1 MVLDRY
7 LKSKD
12 TRYVA
17 RKKIKASKA
26 TPFSERMTLLRKRAG
41 LTMTALSERIGV
53 TPSYVS
59 LLESGER
66 QPSREVVDKL
76 ADVFFEAKEI
86 NARDELRMLAGLSP
100 VQTDKIIAPHD
111 IRTTYEQMLERDPG
125 DFRTFAALV
134 RVLLKEHEEDQA
146 RQKIHEGLRRFT
158 TSFQLQALLSQ
169 LELSHS
175 HFQGAETAQRA
186 AIEQFRS
193 LQTGSEDEKPTYA
206 DLYTSLG
213 VIYYLWGSSHY
224 EQEGDTAPGEREKA
238 LELFRQA
245 REQYDIALEIA
256 PDDVYLLDEYARLCF
271 HLAQLSEEPE
281 RTRLWETSIKTFRK
295 VICAENNAI
304 LGLEAIREACICMAQ
319 ACSHAGRF
327 DEAELILV
335 LTRSMSPEFWPAH
348 YALACLHSLQFER
361 SKDNRQLDRAL
372 TNLRQAFRLQQA
384 DTGIRRL
391 ARTDPDLNPLR
402 TKRRKHFEELLK
414 ESDEAEV
421 A

>member
-1 MVLDRY
+1 M
-7 LKSKD
+7 
-12 TRYVA
+12 A

-76 ADVFFEAKEI
+76 ADVFFEPKEI

-100 VQTDKIIAPHD
+100 VQTEKITAPHD
-111 IRTTYEQMLERDPG
+111 IRTTYEQMLERDPS

-134 RVLLKEHEEDQA
+134 RVLLKEHEDEQA
-146 RQKIHEGLRRFT
+146 RAKIHEGLRRFT
-158 TSFQLQALLSQ
+158 GSYQLQALLSQ
-169 LELSHS
+169 LELSHA
-175 HFQGAETAQRA
+175 HFQGAETAMRA
-186 AIEQFRS
+186 AVEQYRA
-193 LQTGSEDEKPTYA
+193 QNTDETLDKATFA

-224 EQEGDTAPGEREKA
+224 ESEGQAGARDQA

-245 REQYDIALEIA
+245 REQYDIALDIA

-281 RTRLWETSIKTFRK
+281 RTRLWDLSIKTFRK
-295 VICAENNAI
+295 VICAENNSI
-304 LGLEAIREACICMAQ
+304 LGQEEIREACISMAH
-319 ACSHAGRF
+319 ACSHADRF

-335 LTRSMSPEFWPAH
+335 LTRSMSPDFWPAH
-348 YALACLHSLQFER
+348 YALASLHSLQYER
-361 SKDNRQLDRAL
+361 SKEGRYLDRAF
-372 TNLRQAFRLQQA
+372 NSLRQALSLHA
-384 DTGIRRL
+384 ENSIRRM
-391 ARTDPDLNPLR
+391 AKQDPDLNPLR
-402 TKRRKHFEELLK
+402 TKRRKAFEELIR
-414 ESDEAEV
+414 EPEEA
-421 A
+421 AAS

>member
-1 MVLDRY
+1 
-7 LKSKD
+7 
-12 TRYVA
+12 
-17 RKKIKASKA
+17 
-26 TPFSERMTLLRKRAG
+26 
-41 LTMTALSERIGV
+41 MTALSERIGV

-66 QPSREVVDKL
+66 QPSRDVVDKL
-76 ADVFFEAKEI
+76 ADVFFDPKEI

-111 IRTTYEQMLERDPG
+111 IRTTYEQMLEKDPH

-134 RVLLKEHEEDQA
+134 RVLLKEREEEQA

-193 LQTGSEDEKPTYA
+193 QNGEQADKATYA

-213 VIYYLWGSSHY
+213 VIYYLWGSSQY
-224 EQEGDTAPGEREKA
+224 ERDEESTPGNRERA

-245 REQYDIALEIA
+245 RQQYDIALEIA
-256 PDDVYLLDEYARLCF
+256 PEDVYLLDEYARLCF

-281 RTRLWETSIKTFRK
+281 RSRLWELSIRTFRK
-295 VICAENNAI
+295 VICAENNSI
-304 LGLEAIREACICMAQ
+304 LGLEEIREACICMAQ
-319 ACSHAGRF
+319 ACSHAERF
-327 DEAELILV
+327 EEAELILV
-335 LTRSMSPEFWPAH
+335 LTRSMSPDFWPAH
-348 YALACLHSLQFER
+348 YA
-361 SKDNRQLDRAL
+361 
-372 TNLRQAFRLQQA
+372 
-384 DTGIRRL
+384 
-391 ARTDPDLNPLR
+391 
-402 TKRRKHFEELLK
+402 
-414 ESDEAEV
+414 
-421 A
+421 

>member
-1 MVLDRY
+1 
-7 LKSKD
+7 
-12 TRYVA
+12 
-17 RKKIKASKA
+17 
-26 TPFSERMTLLRKRAG
+26 MTLLRKRAG

-76 ADVFFEAKEI
+76 ADVFFDPKEI

-111 IRTTYEQMLERDPG
+111 IRTTYEQLLEREPG

-134 RVLLKEHEEDQA
+134 RILLKEHEEEQA

-169 LELSHS
+169 LELSHG

-186 AIEQFRS
+186 AIEQFRN
-193 LQTGSEDEKPTYA
+193 LFGEGSDKPTHA

-213 VIYYLWGSSHY
+213 VIYYLWGTSHY
-224 EQEGDTAPGEREKA
+224 EREDNGGSREKA

-245 REQYDIALEIA
+245 RTQYDIALEIA
-256 PDDVYLLDEYARLCF
+256 PEDVYLLDEYARLCF

-281 RTRLWETSIKTFRK
+281 RAKLWDLSVRTFRK
-295 VICAENNAI
+295 VICSENNAI
-304 LGLEAIREACICMAQ
+304 LGQEEIREACICMAQ

-335 LTRSMSPEFWPAH
+335 LTRSMSPDFWPAH
-348 YALACLHSLQFER
+348 YGLACLHSLQYER
-361 SKDNRQLDRAL
+361 TKENRYLDKAF
-372 TNLRQAFRLQQA
+372 NSLRQAFRLQQA
-384 DTGIRRL
+384 DTGIRRM
-391 ARTDPDLNPLR
+391 AKNDPDLNPLR
-402 TKRRKHFEELLK
+402 QKRRKVFDELIKEQEE
-414 ESDEAEV
+414 AG
-421 A
+421 AA